1 MRLRLISVIAVVST
15 SCVAALSVGGA
26 TTPTARTFTPLAT
39 PAAYESLLAEASPAD
54 VTIIKFQSPFCR
66 SCRRPSKLL
75 DDYEQ
80 EWPEAKFYSIDLVI
94 DGKAAGR
101 RMKAFFK
108 DRDVKEIPHI
118 EVHRGNVLIDAG
130 PDDGLI
136 DASDRCVVTPLA
148 VSCTDT
154 ERPLRRLSLDG
165 AESSQRTS

>member
-1 MRLRLISVIAVVST
+1 MRLMAIAVAST

-26 TTPTARTFTPLAT
+26 TTPTDRTFTPLAT

-75 DDYEQ
+75 DDYEEQ
-80 EWPEAKFYSIDLVI
+80 FGENAKFYSIDLVI

-165 AESSQRTS
+165 AESSQRTSS

>member
-1 MRLRLISVIAVVST
+1 MAIAVAST
-15 SCVAALSVGGA
+15 HYVAALSVGGA

-75 DDYEQ
+75 DDYEEQ
-80 EWPEAKFYSIDLVI
+80 FGENAKFYSIDLVI

-165 AESSQRTS
+165 AESSQRTSS